1 MLVLVVCVECSSL
14 SGLTQNYKIFYDL
27 NDRLT
32 FLTFKHPLLDQ
43 QTLCV
48 CRSRHNSKGMKHG
61 FISPRRTLTRSNG
74 GRWRGSV
81 SMLMH

>member
-1 MLVLVVCVECSSL
+1 MLVVCVECSSL

-43 QTLCV
+43 QMCV
-48 CRSRHNSKGMKHG
+48 VHGTIQKGRNMD
-61 FISPRRTLTRSNG
+61 SPLL
-74 GRWRGSV
+74 V
-81 SMLMH
+81 DH